1 MLPIPRDTE
10 QFEVRTGVKQGDPL
24 SPVLFSIV
32 MDVIIRKLEIRGNI
46 SIRLKRLSAYADDVL
61 IMARTKQTLIDTF
74 LKLKN
79 EALKYGLI
87 VNENKTKYLK
97 CTRKQIQDGKLS
109 VESMQF
115 EQVESFKYL
124 GSIVNKNNTIEE
136 DIKERIMAGNKAF
149 YANKRMFQEI

>member
-1 MLPIPRDTE
+1 
-10 QFEVRTGVKQGDPL
+10 
-24 SPVLFSIV
+24 

-46 SIRLKRLSAYADDVL
+46 STRLKQLSAYADDVL

-79 EALKYGLI
+79 EALKYGLT

-97 CTRKQIQDGKLS
+97 CTRKQTQDGKLS

-124 GSIVNKNNTIEE
+124 GSIVNKNNTIE
-136 DIKERIMAGNKAF
+136 
-149 YANKRMFQEI
+149 

>member
-1 MLPIPRDTE
+1 
-10 QFEVRTGVKQGDPL
+10 
-24 SPVLFSIV
+24 
-32 MDVIIRKLEIRGNI
+32 
-46 SIRLKRLSAYADDVL
+46 
-61 IMARTKQTLIDTF
+61 MARTKQTLINTF

-97 CTRKQIQDGKLS
+97 CTRKQTQDGKLS

-124 GSIVNKNNTIEE
+124 GSVVNKNNTIKEE
-136 DIKERIMAGNKAF
+136 IKEKIMTGNKAF
-149 YANKRMFQEI
+149 YTNKRMFQDKLLSKRSKLKLCWSLIRPLFICACETCVLDENVKGNDI